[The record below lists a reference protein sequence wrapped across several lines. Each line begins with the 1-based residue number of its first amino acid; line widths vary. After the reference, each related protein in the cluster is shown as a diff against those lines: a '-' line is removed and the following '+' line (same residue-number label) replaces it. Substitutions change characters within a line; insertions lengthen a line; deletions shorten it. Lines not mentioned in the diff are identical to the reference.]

1 MWWRLEIQ
9 AESYY
14 LLVVDAE
21 AIRVKVAIYI
31 PY

>member
-1 MWWRLEIQ
+1 MWWKLEIQ
-9 AESYY
+9 VESYY